1 MNHQFQ
7 KGGAMKRFI
16 GLTMIAWMFLTVSM
30 VKAQDKTGSPAG
42 EEVKLKPQTTC
53 PVLDGAI
60 SRDLFVDYQGKRI
73 YVCCAGCL
81 DALKADPEK
90 YLKKLADEGI
100 APEDVPE

>member
-1 MNHQFQ
+1 
-7 KGGAMKRFI
+7 MKRFI

-60 SRDLFVDYQGKRI
+60 SRDKEFMSAVQDVWMPLRRI
-73 YVCCAGCL
+73 R
-81 DALKADPEK
+81 KN
-90 YLKKLADEGI
+90 I
-100 APEDVPE
+100 